1 MKFAIFGQTVS
12 SSWGNG
18 HATLWRGLISALTR
32 HGHEVVF
39 FERDVAYY
47 AENRDLYELGSG
59 ARLVL
64 FPDWA
69 SIADIAKAEV
79 GLSDV
84 AIVTSYC
91 PDGAVA
97 SDLVLAEAPELAVY
111 YDLDTPVTLARLQAG
126 ETVPYLPAYG
136 LGDFD
141 LVLSYT
147 GGEALK
153 ELSRKLGARRTA
165 PLYGHVDPAGY
176 RPMSPIEAFRAD
188 LSYIGTFA
196 ADRQTQLE
204 RLFIE
209 PARLRPMMRFV
220 LAGACYPQEFP
231 WTRNIF
237 FVRHLPPH
245 EHPRFYSSSRLTLN
259 VTRRDMAAM
268 GFCPP
273 GRLFE
278 AAACGV
284 PVLSDW
290 WPGLDSFFEPGK
302 EIFIA
307 HSSADALTTL
317 HLEPEP
323 LRRVGVAARAR
334 VLAEHTSEHRARQLV
349 ALLQD
354 LPESLPVV
362 TGAECVR
369 EITAAGE

>member
-1 MKFAIFGQTVS
+1 MKFAIFGLTVS

-18 HATLWRGLISALTR
+18 HATLWRGLINALTR

-47 AENRDLYELGSG
+47 AENRDLHELGDG

-64 FPDWA
+64 YPDWA
-69 SIADIAKAEV
+69 SILETARGVV

-111 YDLDTPVTLARLQAG
+111 YDLDTPVTLARIEAG

-136 LGDFD
+136 LSDFD

-147 GGEALK
+147 GGEALN

-165 PLYGHVDPAGY
+165 PLYGHVDPAEY
-176 RPMSPIEAFRAD
+176 RPRSPTEAFRAD

-196 ADRQTQLE
+196 ADRQARLE
-204 RLFIE
+204 ELFIE

-231 WTRNIF
+231 WTQNIF

-259 VTRRDMAAM
+259 ITRRDMAAM
-268 GFCPP
+268 GFCPA

-307 HSSADALTTL
+307 NSSVEALTTL
-317 HLEPEP
+317 DLHSEP
-323 LRRVGVAARAR
+323 LRRVGIAARAR
-334 VLAEHTSEHRARQLV
+334 VLAEHTSEHRARQLI

-354 LPESLPVV
+354 LPERVPVMPAWELISEV
-362 TGAECVR
+362 
-369 EITAAGE
+369 TAAGE

>member
-1 MKFAIFGQTVS
+1 MKFAIFGLTVS

-18 HATLWRGLISALTR
+18 HATLWRGLINALTR

-39 FERDVAYY
+39 FERDVSYY
-47 AENRDLYELGSG
+47 AENRDLHELCDG
-59 ARLVL
+59 ARLL
-64 FPDWA
+64 LYSDWA
-69 SIADIAKAEV
+69 SIAETASAEV
-79 GLSDV
+79 GASDV

-97 SDLVLAEAPELAVY
+97 SDLVLAEAPELTVY
-111 YDLDTPVTLARLQAG
+111 YDLDTPVTLARLKAG
-126 ETVPYLPAYG
+126 ETVSYLPAQG

-141 LVLSYT
+141 LVLSFT

-176 RPMSPIEAFRAD
+176 RPMTPIEAYRAD

-196 ADRQTQLE
+196 ADRQAQLE
-204 RLFIE
+204 KLFIE

-259 VTRRDMAAM
+259 ITRRDMAAM
-268 GFCPP
+268 GFCPA
-273 GRLFE
+273 GRFFE
-278 AAACGV
+278 AAACGI

-307 HSSADALTTL
+307 HSRADALSTL
-317 HLEPEP
+317 DLHPES

-334 VLAEHTSEHRARQLV
+334 VLAEHTSEHRARQLI
-349 ALLQD
+349 ALLRD
-354 LPESLPVV
+354 LPERLSVV
-362 TGAECVR
+362 TAADLGSEV
-369 EITAAGE
+369 TAARE

>member
-1 MKFAIFGQTVS
+1 MKFAIFGLTVS

-18 HATLWRGLISALTR
+18 HATLWRGLINALTR
-32 HGHEVVF
+32 DGHEVVF
-39 FERDVAYY
+39 FERDVSYY
-47 AENRDLYELGSG
+47 AENRDLHELCDG
-59 ARLVL
+59 ARLIL
-64 FPDWA
+64 YSDWE
-69 SIADIAKAEV
+69 SIAETASAEV
-79 GLSDV
+79 GVSDV

-97 SDLVLAEAPELAVY
+97 SDLVLAEAPELTVY
-111 YDLDTPVTLARLQAG
+111 YDLDTPVTLARLKAG
-126 ETVPYLPAYG
+126 ETVPYLPAQG

-176 RPMSPIEAFRAD
+176 RPMSPIEGFRAD

-196 ADRQTQLE
+196 ADRQAQLE
-204 RLFIE
+204 KLFIE

-245 EHPRFYSSSRLTLN
+245 EHRGFYSSSRLTLN
-259 VTRRDMAAM
+259 ITRRDMAAM
-268 GFCPP
+268 GFCPA
-273 GRLFE
+273 GRVFE

-317 HLEPEP
+317 DLGPEP

-334 VLAEHTSEHRARQLV
+334 VLAEHTSEHRARQLI
-349 ALLQD
+349 ALLRD
-354 LPESLPVV
+354 LPERRSVV
-362 TGAECVR
+362 AAADAVSEV
-369 EITAAGE
+369 TAAGE

>member
-1 MKFAIFGQTVS
+1 MKFAIFGLTVS

-18 HATLWRGLISALTR
+18 HATLWRGLINALTR
-32 HGHEVVF
+32 LGHEVVF

-47 AENRDLYELGSG
+47 AETRDLHELCAG

-64 FPDWA
+64 YSDWRE
-69 SIADIAKAEV
+69 IAPTARAEA
-79 GLSDV
+79 GSSDV

-97 SDLVLAEAPELAVY
+97 SDLVLAEAPELTVY
-111 YDLDTPVTLARLQAG
+111 YDLDTPVTLARLRAG
-126 ETVPYLPAYG
+126 EEVPYLPSQG

-147 GGEALK
+147 GGEALN
-153 ELSRKLGARRTA
+153 ELSRKLGAQRTA

-176 RPMSPIEAFRAD
+176 RPMSSKEAFRAD

-196 ADRQTQLE
+196 ADRQAQLE
-204 RLFIE
+204 KLFIE
-209 PARLRPMMRFV
+209 PARLRPKMRFL

-237 FVRHLPPH
+237 FVRHLPPQ

-259 VTRRDMAAM
+259 ITRRDMAAM
-268 GFCPP
+268 GFCPA

-290 WPGLDSFFEPGK
+290 WTGLDSFFEPGK

-307 HSSADALTTL
+307 RSSADVLMTL
-317 HLEPEP
+317 DLDPEP
-323 LRRVGVAARAR
+323 LRQVALAARAR
-334 VLAEHTSEHRARQLV
+334 VLAEHTSEHRARQLIT
-349 ALLQD
+349 LLED
-354 LPESLPVV
+354 LPERRPVMAPADAV
-362 TGAECVR
+362 SEVA
-369 EITAAGE
+369 AAGE